1 MAKKKLVPMSEP
13 EKHQY
18 KIARDTLRMPQ
29 PMVGVMGG
37 MTKAQARDVINN
49 LRKAN
54 KIR

>member
-1 MAKKKLVPMSEP
+1 MAKKKLVPMTIP

-37 MTKAQARDVINN
+37 MTKEQAREVLSN